1 VSDTA
6 AMLNLNTR
14 MFRRSFQSGGQPGA
28 GQDAT
33 PDSGAT
39 LPQPVNNVQLNSAVD
54 PGTLGRRNFN
64 NDSGTDSTT
73 TPVPTFTIPVGM
85 VGVTGDIAILGNSY
99 TLKSGSVLSSDTDY
113 QALVS
118 TSLAAKNNLSLG
130 SSFTAYSQTFKV
142 VGMYDS
148 GTAFGNNQV
157 IVPLA
162 VAQKLGNQTG
172 EVSTMVLQA
181 DSIDNIAG
189 VQTAIKNTLG
199 ADKVDLASAQQ
210 NTEDAIASL
219 RSVQKISIAGVVI
232 ALAAAAFMVFMVMT
246 MIVRERRREIAV
258 LKAIGASN
266 LKITSQFVTEAV
278 VLTVISVVL
287 GALIALAASPKITS
301 MLVNSN
307 TKSSAATATAQAGNG
322 FGGRFGG
329 AGPGGVRFGRPGGL
343 GNQTQ
348 TTASLLK
355 DVKTNIGVGFL
366 LEGVLAVV
374 LIGALGSAI
383 PAFAIAKV
391 RPAEVMRGE

>member
-1 VSDTA
+1 
-6 AMLNLNTR
+6 
-14 MFRRSFQSGGQPGA
+14 MFRRSFQVGGQPGA

-33 PDSGAT
+33 PDSGT
-39 LPQPVNNVQLNSAVD
+39 TPPQPVNNVQLNSAVD

-64 NDSGTDSTT
+64 NDSGTDSTQ
-73 TPVPTFTIPVGM
+73 PAPTFTIPVGM
-85 VGVTGDIAILGNSY
+85 VGVTGDIAILGNNY
-99 TLKSGSVLSSDTDY
+99 TLKSGTALTSDTDY

-130 SSFTAYSQTFKV
+130 STFTAYSQTFKV
-142 VGMYDS
+142 VGIYDS

-307 TKSSAATATAQAGNG
+307 TKSSSTTATAQAGNG
-322 FGGRFGG
+322 FGSRFGG
-329 AGPGGVRFGRPGGL
+329 AGGVRFGRLGGL
-343 GNQTQ
+343 GAQTQ